1 MNREY
6 LAETEAIAFL
16 VKRPEATI
24 RSWAREGALLR
35 RGTEGKRALYSVR
48 EATELAQQRSLDNHP
63 DQEQH

>member
-1 MNREY
+1 MNREH
-6 LAETEAIAFL
+6 LADTGAIACL
-16 VKRPEATI
+16 TGRPEATI
-24 RSWAREGALLR
+24 RAWAREGALLR